1 MALAATAGIVT
12 PVAFL
17 ATPAAAE
24 GRTAGLQPAD
34 RTAAAPHADGPSDV
48 PTVDRETAQPGQEA
62 PAQESK
68 PSPEVPHEG
77 VATPDAD
84 TASDAETRADHP
96 APDPTPP
103 QPEKGAD
110 GADRSMGAKP
120 VVEGADSE
128 PDADADSD
136 ADTEAHVVDVPDEFL
151 AGGDW
156 SYFRYLIRH
165 VAHDGN
171 YTAYMELFDT
181 TTTLR
186 GEDVEAQFYV
196 NGAWGPAAR
205 LSEDY
210 LGFVIL
216 DGVELHEDTDIPVRL
231 KFKDG
236 TSLGTFVIVVSIT
249 DGNGGDYFDTAVPS
263 EIVARHPGDEGG
275 GRPGD
280 EQEGSGQE
288 GGNRPGGD
296 GSGVDEDGREGGD
309 QNKDGRPGD
318 GHEEDV
324 GHTGEAAAAGE
335 GGRGGGAKLI
345 ASALTEPESLT
356 TFASEEHGT
365 GDGDGSGRQLAHT
378 GMDAASSWALGSGG
392 VALLLGSAFV
402 AAARR
407 KQGRPTA

>member
-34 RTAAAPHADGPSDV
+34 HTAAAPHADGPSDV

-103 QPEKGAD
+103 QPEKDAGGAER
-110 GADRSMGAKP
+110 AMGAEP
-120 VVEGADSE
+120 VAEGADSE

-236 TSLGTFVIVVSIT
+236 TSLGTFVIVVSLT
-249 DGNGGDYFDTAVPS
+249 DGNGGDYFAADVPS
-263 EIVARHPGDEGG
+263 EIVARHPGEEGG
-275 GRPGD
+275 GGPGD

-288 GGNRPGGD
+288 GADRPGGD
-296 GSGVDEDGREGGD
+296 GSGEDEDGREGGD
-309 QNKDGRPGD
+309 RDRDGRQSD
-318 GHEEDV
+318 GHEE
-324 GHTGEAAAAGE
+324 AGE
-335 GGRGGGAKLI
+335 GGSGGGAELI
-345 ASALTEPESLT
+345 ASALTKPKSEPESLT
-356 TFASEEHGT
+356 TFVSEEHGT

-407 KQGRPTA
+407 KQGRLTA